1 MFFDYLFD
9 PANWEIGSSGNIP
22 QLLYQHFWYSVVT
35 VVIAAAIA
43 LPVGLYCGHTGR
55 FAFLAINIGNAG
67 RALPTLGLMTLLV
80 TLMGLGMIP
89 VFIAL
94 VTLAIPAILTQTYAG
109 VQGVDSNITDA
120 ARGMGMRP
128 LQVLLRA
135 EIPVALPL
143 IFSGIRNAF
152 LQVIATATVAAYV
165 GVGGLGRLL
174 VDGLALNQ
182 YDRVVAGAILVAL
195 VAIAVDILTDIIQRY
210 AVSPGLRAQFSR

>member
-9 PANWEIGSSGNIP
+9 PANWELARSGSIP
-22 QLLYQHFWYSVVT
+22 ELIYQHFWYSVVT
-35 VVIAAAIA
+35 VVIA

-80 TLMGLGMIP
+80 TLMGLGMMP
-89 VFIAL
+89 VFITLA
-94 VTLAIPAILTQTYAG
+94 TLAIPAILTQTYAG
-109 VQGVDSNITDA
+109 VQGVDPNTTDA

-128 LQVLLRA
+128 LQVLLRV

-182 YDRVVAGAILVAL
+182 YDRLVAGAVLVAL
-195 VAIAVDILTDIIQRY
+195 VAIAVDILTDVIQRY
-210 AVSPGLRAQFSR
+210 AVSPGLRAQVSR